1 MSVLNIMLAKAI
13 NLQDRSG
20 AAQIRETLRCIS
32 LLEPEVHGKLI
43 LRLREEHRARSPY
56 IAYLVRSRQGLLAN
70 QATLDSLCKR
80 MEIEQRMSSKFLIT
94 VCVRSVLS
102 PEEDSGRDMKYFSLR
117 LFLERR
123 DDELQLL
130 TAQFSATNMMD
141 EKTELVV
148 QFLNKMWAG
157 LEQEPM
163 FAATND
169 EQRAEAR

>member
-1 MSVLNIMLAKAI
+1 MAVLNIMLAKAI

-70 QATLDSLCKR
+70 QARLDSLCKR

-94 VCVRSVLS
+94 VCVRSDLS
-102 PEEDSGRDMKYFSLR
+102 QGHQGVTFYISLSDCSWR
-117 LFLERR
+117 GEMTSSSSWLPSSPPP
-123 DDELQLL
+123 
-130 TAQFSATNMMD
+130 T
-141 EKTELVV
+141 
-148 QFLNKMWAG
+148 
-157 LEQEPM
+157 
-163 FAATND
+163 
-169 EQRAEAR
+169 

>member
-1 MSVLNIMLAKAI
+1 MAVLNIMLAKAI

-32 LLEPEVHGKLI
+32 LLEKEVHGKLI

-70 QATLDSLCKR
+70 QARLDSLCKR

-94 VCVRSVLS
+94 VCVRSDLS
-102 PEEDSGRDMKYFSLR
+102 QDSQGVIFFPLR

-130 TAQFSATNMMD
+130 AAQFSATNMMD

-148 QFLNKMWAG
+148 QFLNRMWAG

>member
-32 LLEPEVHGKLI
+32 LLEPEDHGKLI

-94 VCVRSVLS
+94 VCVRSDLS
-102 PEEDSGRDMKYFSLR
+102 QDIFS
-117 LFLERR
+117 
-123 DDELQLL
+123 Q
-130 TAQFSATNMMD
+130 
-141 EKTELVV
+141 
-148 QFLNKMWAG
+148 
-157 LEQEPM
+157 
-163 FAATND
+163 
-169 EQRAEAR
+169 

>member
-1 MSVLNIMLAKAI
+1 MAVLNIMLAKAI

-56 IAYLVRSRQGLLAN
+56 IAYLVRSRQGLLAS

-94 VCVRSVLS
+94 VCVRSDL
-102 PEEDSGRDMKYFSLR
+102 
-117 LFLERR
+117 
-123 DDELQLL
+123 
-130 TAQFSATNMMD
+130 AQFNNPGCNISLSDCSWRGGTMSSSYWRPSSPPP
-141 EKTELVV
+141 T
-148 QFLNKMWAG
+148 
-157 LEQEPM
+157 
-163 FAATND
+163 
-169 EQRAEAR
+169 

>member
-80 MEIEQRMSSKFLIT
+80 MEIEQRMASKFLIT
-94 VCVRSVLS
+94 VCVRSDLS
-102 PEEDSGRDMKYFSLR
+102 HDEDEDSLI
-117 LFLERR
+117 FLSQIVPGEER
-123 DDELQLL
+123 
-130 TAQFSATNMMD
+130 
-141 EKTELVV
+141 
-148 QFLNKMWAG
+148 
-157 LEQEPM
+157 
-163 FAATND
+163 
-169 EQRAEAR
+169 

>member
-1 MSVLNIMLAKAI
+1 MAVLNIMLAKAI

-32 LLEPEVHGKLI
+32 LLEKEDHGKLI

-94 VCVRSVLS
+94 VCVRSDLS
-102 PEEDSGRDMKYFSLR
+102 HDDDEDSLIFPSQIVPGE
-117 LFLERR
+117 ER
-123 DDELQLL
+123 
-130 TAQFSATNMMD
+130 
-141 EKTELVV
+141 
-148 QFLNKMWAG
+148 
-157 LEQEPM
+157 
-163 FAATND
+163 
-169 EQRAEAR
+169 

>member
-1 MSVLNIMLAKAI
+1 MQVDIPEVHTEKGGELMSVLNIMLAKAI

-94 VCVRSVLS
+94 VCVRSDLS
-102 PEEDSGRDMKYFSLR
+102 HDEDSLIFPSQIVPGE
-117 LFLERR
+117 ER
-123 DDELQLL
+123 
-130 TAQFSATNMMD
+130 
-141 EKTELVV
+141 
-148 QFLNKMWAG
+148 
-157 LEQEPM
+157 
-163 FAATND
+163 
-169 EQRAEAR
+169 

>member
-94 VCVRSVLS
+94 VCVRSDLITVSSRCNISLS
-102 PEEDSGRDMKYFSLR
+102 DCSWRGETTSCSSWLPSSPPP
-117 LFLERR
+117 
-123 DDELQLL
+123 
-130 TAQFSATNMMD
+130 T
-141 EKTELVV
+141 
-148 QFLNKMWAG
+148 
-157 LEQEPM
+157 
-163 FAATND
+163 
-169 EQRAEAR
+169 

>member
-32 LLEPEVHGKLI
+32 LLEPEDHGKLI

-80 MEIEQRMSSKFLIT
+80 MEIEQRMTSKFLIT

-102 PEEDSGRDMKYFSLR
+102 PEEDSWRDMKYFSLR